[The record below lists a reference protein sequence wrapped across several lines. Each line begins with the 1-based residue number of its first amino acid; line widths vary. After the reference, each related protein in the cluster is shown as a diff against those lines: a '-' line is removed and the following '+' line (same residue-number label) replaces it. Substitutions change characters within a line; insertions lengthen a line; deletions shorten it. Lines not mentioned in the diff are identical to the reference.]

1 MGFSSRQLGFW
12 LAVLST
18 LSVAGCAN
26 VSYRDAAS
34 RPFFQKP
41 YYVAS
46 HGRKTWWDRL
56 IELDPGEAKV
66 KVTPEFLKNPPERIA
81 VLPFVDE
88 GTAQYVVDKLP
99 ITMRDREERERW
111 AWTDAQRLRHYMVGY
126 LATREFIVLNTIGID
141 AVLAAH
147 GIRSGTE
154 LAKVSPQTLGRWLHA
169 DAVVYGTV
177 THYEAYYFFLVSAE
191 QVSMKGRF
199 VSTRDGHTLI
209 SFNGGRYHVNPMPA
223 IDPIDMMLNSAQTLM
238 DMRDINI
245 ARAEDEACRE
255 VVIRIPRSKILRQ
268 RLIEQALENESG
280 QAAPTTA
287 PSTASSG
294 GSGPHAGEKP
304 LATTR
309 ADVVTKAAWGQSAF
323 PRAFSGAQP
332 APRTRSKAPGMKTA
346 KANLSGTASAI
357 PPAR

>member
-1 MGFSSRQLGFW
+1 M
-12 LAVLST
+12 AVLLT
-18 LSVAGCAN
+18 LSAAGCAD
-26 VSYRDAAS
+26 VTYHDAAS

-46 HGRKTWWDRL
+46 HGRKTWWDR
-56 IELDPGEAKV
+56 IVELDPGKARV
-66 KVTPEFLKNPPERIA
+66 KVSPEFLKNPPERIA

-99 ITMRDREERERW
+99 ITMRDREERARW
-111 AWTDAQRLRHYMVGY
+111 AWTDSQRLRHYMIGY
-126 LATREFIVLNTIGID
+126 LAAREFIVLNSIGID

-147 GIRSGTE
+147 GIRNGSE
-154 LAKVSPQTLGRWLHA
+154 LAQVSPQTLGRWLNA

-191 QVSMKGRF
+191 QVAMKGRI
-199 VSTRDGHTLI
+199 VSTHDGHTLI
-209 SFNGGRYHVNPMPA
+209 SFDGGRYHVNPMPA

-268 RLIEQALENESG
+268 RLMEQALEDEWG
-280 QAAPTTA
+280 QAGPATAPAAA
-287 PSTASSG
+287 PSTASSPA
-294 GSGPHAGEKP
+294 SGARVCENHLASARAG
-304 LATTR
+304 
-309 ADVVTKAAWGQSAF
+309 VVTNPSWRQSAF
-323 PRAFSGAQP
+323 PRDFSGAPQ
-332 APRTRSKAPGMKTA
+332 APLTKSKAHGTRTA
-346 KANLSGTASAI
+346 RANQYGIASAI
-357 PPAR
+357 PQAR